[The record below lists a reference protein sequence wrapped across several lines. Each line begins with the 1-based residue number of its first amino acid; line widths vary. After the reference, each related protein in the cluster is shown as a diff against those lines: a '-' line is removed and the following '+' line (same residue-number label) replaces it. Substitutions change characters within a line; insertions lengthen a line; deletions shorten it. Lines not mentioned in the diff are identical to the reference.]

1 MDGSLEQKVV
11 ASCPLQHSSAHQR
24 TISWGR
30 EVTGGRH
37 WALLLSSFLLK
48 PALSPQAAADPMWC
62 WISVCVGGLDSSCI
76 LFQGNFDRQVGEGV
90 EMWVV
95 ALPTVPCSRIRGQGI
110 IEDLIEFQLPYPR
123 TGVGAC
129 WEWTLAD
136 PWPRTTIDLLL
147 MLVGR
152 MNVGKSIKLNVS
164 LLAHN

>member
-1 MDGSLEQKVV
+1 MVLDQCVWGSTAAVY
-11 ASCPLQHSSAHQR
+11 SSR
-24 TISWGR
+24 GIL
-30 EVTGGRH
+30 TG
-37 WALLLSSFLLK
+37 K
-48 PALSPQAAADPMWC
+48 
-62 WISVCVGGLDSSCI
+62 
-76 LFQGNFDRQVGEGV
+76 VGEGV

-95 ALPTVPCSRIRGQGI
+95 ALPTVPCSKIRGQGI